1 MQSTDPLPISP
12 EDSSVNPEK
21 LDHTR
26 EPDQTLLKDI
36 LNLMKPNITSLV
48 LITTTG
54 GIFLAPGSIRW
65 SALWAAILGTL
76 GVVIGANTL
85 NCYIER
91 DSDKL
96 MGRTKN
102 RPLPTG
108 RISARGTLIAGLL
121 ITLVSTL
128 AIMFWVNLTTTYLA
142 LIAFV
147 SYVWIYTPMKR
158 LSPQALVVG
167 SLPGALPPLMG
178 WTAVTGSLDL
188 PGIVLFGI
196 LFFWQIPHFIAIAFY
211 RQREYERAG
220 LKTFPSQYGHLSAL
234 IHGVLWSALLVAT
247 SLALFPLGVAGWIY
261 LVICSVLGAILLWY
275 SLMGF
280 WAPQRN
286 LWARRF
292 FLYTL
297 IYLTVLFIALAIDT
311 GSLGQDTPLPIPQSF
326 HLPS

>member
-1 MQSTDPLPISP
+1 MSSIVPPLQHQEVNSSACPDRSTQSTHTLAKDL
-12 EDSSVNPEK
+12 
-21 LDHTR
+21 LD
-26 EPDQTLLKDI
+26 LI
-36 LNLMKPNITSLV
+36 KPNITSLV
-48 LITTTG
+48 LITTAG
-54 GIFLAPGSIRW
+54 GIWLAPGSMGW
-65 SALWAAILGTL
+65 STLWAAICGTL
-76 GVVIGANTL
+76 GVVIGANIL

-108 RISARGTLIAGLL
+108 RLSVHAALIFGLL
-121 ITLVSTL
+121 IALLSTL

-178 WTAVTGSLDL
+178 WTAVTGSLDP
-188 PGIVLFGI
+188 PGLVLFGI

-220 LKTFPSQYGHLSAL
+220 LQTFPSQYGHLNAL
-234 IHGVLWSALLVAT
+234 IHGVLWSVLLVAT
-247 SLALFPLGVAGWIY
+247 SLVLYPLGMAGRLY
-261 LVICSVLGAILLWY
+261 LVISSILGAILLWY
-275 SLMGF
+275 SFMGF

-297 IYLTVLFIALAIDT
+297 IYLTALFATLMIDAGPL
-311 GSLGQDTPLPIPQSF
+311 GSEHLLPLPQSF

>member
-1 MQSTDPLPISP
+1 
-12 EDSSVNPEK
+12 
-21 LDHTR
+21 
-26 EPDQTLLKDI
+26 
-36 LNLMKPNITSLV
+36 MKPNITSLV